1 MSPAPT
7 SGSRSSMPLAPASK
21 ASATA
26 RSAASPTGALTRT
39 SSKGARIPVRSS
51 RRRLAP
57 LVALAALLQPGCYLG
72 HLAAGQTR
80 ILLARQPIEE
90 VLGAPE
96 TPSDLAERLRV
107 AGAVRRFA
115 SELGLDVG
123 QQYTSYVDWPG
134 DRVVTSVVATR
145 PGEIEARGFW
155 FPLVGRVPYK
165 GFFEPTL
172 AQAEAERLAARGLD
186 TCLFPVLAYS
196 TLGWMADPLTAP
208 LARSPRLAETLI
220 HELVHAT
227 VFVASQPDFNEGLA
241 TFVGQEGAVR
251 FAAERE
257 GPEGAERERTRVSED
272 RLVAAELQAFRDEVK
287 RLYATAPPGTQ
298 RDADRRT
305 LEARARERLA
315 ALPLRTRDPH
325 AIAAAA
331 RLNDACQAL
340 TGTYQADLPRYAEVF
355 GALGGDFARLLAL
368 AREAAAAPDPRARLF
383 GAPP

>member
-1 MSPAPT
+1 M
-7 SGSRSSMPLAPASK
+7 RSKRP
-21 ASATA
+21 
-26 RSAASPTGALTRT
+26 
-39 SSKGARIPVRSS
+39 RISLGSS
-51 RRRLAP
+51 RRRVAP
-57 LVALAALLQPGCYLG
+57 LLALAGLLQTGCYLG

-80 ILLARQPIEE
+80 ILFARQPIEE
-90 VLGAPE
+90 ILAAPQ
-96 TPSDLAERLRV
+96 TSSDLADQLRL
-107 AGAVRRFA
+107 AGAARRFA

-165 GFFEPTL
+165 GFFAASL
-172 AQAEAERLAARGLD
+172 AEAEAARLAARGLD

-257 GPEGAERERTRVSED
+257 GEEAAARERVRVTED
-272 RLVAAELQAFRDEVK
+272 RLVAAELQAFRDDVQ
-287 RLYATAPPGTQ
+287 RLYVTAPPGAE
-298 RDADRRT
+298 RDATRRA
-305 LEARARERLA
+305 LEIRARERLA
-315 ALPLRTRDPH
+315 ALPLRTRDARPL
-325 AIAAAA
+325 AEAL

-340 TGTYQADLPRYAEVF
+340 TGTYQADLPRYAELF
-355 GALGGDFARLLAL
+355 RTLGADFARFLAL
-368 AREAAAAPDPRARLF
+368 AREAAQAPDPRIHLF
-383 GAPP
+383 QGVP

>member
-1 MSPAPT
+1 M
-7 SGSRSSMPLAPASK
+7 RSK
-21 ASATA
+21 
-26 RSAASPTGALTRT
+26 R
-39 SSKGARIPVRSS
+39 ARIALRSS
-51 RRRLAP
+51 RRVFAP

-72 HLAAGQTR
+72 HLAAGQAR

-90 VLGAPE
+90 LLVAPQ
-96 TPSDLAERLRV
+96 TPEALAEQLRL
-107 AGAVRRFA
+107 AGAVRQFA
-115 SELGLDVG
+115 SGLGLDVG
-123 QQYTSYVDWPG
+123 QQYTSYVEWPG

-165 GFFEPTL
+165 GYFEASL
-172 AQAEAERLAARGLD
+172 AEAEAARLAAEGLD

-251 FAAERE
+251 FAAERGGE
-257 GPEGAERERTRVSED
+257 AAAERERSRVSED
-272 RLVAAELQAFRDEVK
+272 RLVAAELQAFRDEVQ
-287 RLYATAPPGTQ
+287 RLYAIAPAGSE
-298 RDADRRT
+298 RDAERSA
-305 LEARARERLA
+305 LEAHARERIA
-315 ALPLRTRDPH
+315 ALPLRLRNPRDL
-325 AIAAAA
+325 AAAV

-355 GALGGDFARLLAL
+355 AGLGGDFVRFLAL
-368 AREAAAAPDPRARLF
+368 AREAAGAPDPRSRLF
-383 GAPP
+383 DPGR